1 MLSESS
7 IFYPKTELPKRKPLF
22 LLQKF
27 PMKKS
32 LALFLFSTLFYAAFA
47 QDRQGK
53 QIDENGESKRYN
65 FSFQKTKMAEGVSV
79 SLPKGF
85 RTLEDGEMKL
95 KYPNWHRPVHMMTS
109 EDQVA
114 DFGYNISFNQWGSN
128 LKLLKDF
135 MKANHSFYFTDIQYM
150 QDTVVNLNGRNYVLL
165 EFLSFTKNKE
175 TDRELAP
182 IRNYS
187 YMMYTVEDNRILV
200 FNYTCPARYMDKWKQ
215 AAPTIMNSIAIN
227 PTLDLSKAQAK
238 FQRKQKARTRPICLN
253 TKTTKKR
260 QLHPKTAKQNKAQ
273 F

>member
-1 MLSESS
+1 
-7 IFYPKTELPKRKPLF
+7 
-22 LLQKF
+22 
-27 PMKKS
+27 MKK
-32 LALFLFSTLFYAAFA
+32 LLVLFLFSTLFHSAFS

-65 FSFQKTKMAEGVSV
+65 FSFEKTKMAEGVSV

-135 MKANHSFYFTDIQYM
+135 MKANHSFYFTEIQYM
-150 QDTVVNLNGRNYVLL
+150 QDTVINLNGRNYVLL

-200 FNYTCPARYMDKWKQ
+200 FNYTCPARYMEKWKQ
-215 AAPTIMNSIAIN
+215 AAPIIMNSIAIN
-227 PTLDLSKAQAK
+227 PSLDLSKATIQVPK
-238 FQRKQKARTRPICLN
+238 K
-253 TKTTKKR
+253 TKGKNPTDLSKYQNDKKKSSTPKDSQTK
-260 QLHPKTAKQNKAQ
+260 
-273 F
+273 